1 MLNQLSDS
9 LTNFGALGA
18 KKLAI
23 LASVGIVVIAA
34 VMLGAVY
41 VNKPAFQTIYV
52 GLEHDDVTRMGIALS
67 EAGLSYD
74 VNAEGNSIGVAAGQT
89 SRARMILAEKGLP
102 SSSSNGYELF
112 DDLGSLGLTAFMQ
125 EVTRVR
131 ALEGEIS
138 RSIQT
143 IQGVK
148 AARVHIVMAEQGNFR
163 RAEQAPTASVIVR
176 YNGMSAESTALSIRH
191 LVSAAVPMLTS
202 ENVTVLDASGR
213 LLAAGSDPLGKSAG
227 SSLGIKTNV
236 ENQIVSS
243 IERSLTPYLGGAN
256 FRVSVQA
263 DISTDQRSIEETIFD
278 PESRVERSVQVV
290 RSENSSAQANGSEA
304 VTVEQDVVD
313 NVGAGDGGTSESER
327 SERREETTNYE
338 LNSKRVATTSS
349 GYSVNRL
356 SVAVV
361 VNRGSLITGNANPT
375 PDEVSQRLDDIR
387 GLIAAASGI
396 SEGRNDVIELTA
408 VDFMPVEELVE
419 PAAESIMS
427 MILARLDSAINAI
440 AFLVGI
446 ILLVVMGI
454 RPLTKSLSV
463 SGNSQPA
470 LESASSAPP
479 IAAPAAAA
487 VAAPETSAIASEIG
501 NAPLSLPNSSGA
513 TGDTNNSGGDPS
525 EIIAKMRPEP
535 ADRLEMIVDLDEARA
550 AAILRRWVTQETA

>member
-9 LTNFGALGA
+9 IMNFGALGA

-23 LASVGIVVIAA
+23 LAVVGIAVVTA
-34 VMLGAVY
+34 VMIGAVY

-74 VNAEGNSIGVAAGQT
+74 VNAEGNAIAVAAGQT

-102 SSSSNGYELF
+102 SSSSTGYELF

-148 AARVHIVMAEQGNFR
+148 AARVHIVMAEKGNFR

-176 YNGMSAESTALSIRH
+176 YQGMSAESTAMSIRH

-202 ENVTVLDASGR
+202 ENVTVLDSSGR
-213 LLAAGSDPLGKSAG
+213 LLAAGSDPMGKSAG

-243 IERSLTPYLGGAN
+243 IERALTPYLGGAN

-263 DISTDQRSIEETIFD
+263 DISTDQRSVEETIFD
-278 PESRVERSVQVV
+278 PDSRVERSIQVV
-290 RSENSSAQANGSEA
+290 RSENSSAQANGAEA
-304 VTVEQDVVD
+304 VTVEQNVVD
-313 NVGAGDGGTSESER
+313 DVGAGGSGTSESER

-361 VNRGSLITGNANPT
+361 VNRGSLISGNANPT
-375 PDEVSQRLDDIR
+375 PDEINQRLDDIR
-387 GLIAAASGI
+387 GLIAAASGT
-396 SEGRNDVIELTA
+396 SEQRNDVIELTA
-408 VDFMPVEELVE
+408 VEFMPVEELVE
-419 PAAESIMS
+419 PAATSIMDAL
-427 MILARLDSAINAI
+427 LARLDSAINAI
-440 AFLVGI
+440 AFLVGVVL
-446 ILLVVMGI
+446 LLVMGV
-454 RPLTKSLSV
+454 RPLTKSL
-463 SGNSQPA
+463 NANNNRQPA
-470 LESASSAPP
+470 LDRAEKVEELPEPGAVEPEIESIQVEESP
-479 IAAPAAAA
+479 
-487 VAAPETSAIASEIG
+487 
-501 NAPLSLPNSSGA
+501 APLGLPSA
-513 TGDTNNSGGDPS
+513 NNNNGDPS
-525 EIIAKMRPEP
+525 DLIAKMRPEA
-535 ADRLEMIVDLDEARA
+535 ADRLTMIVDLDEARA
-550 AAILRRWVTQETA
+550 AAILRRWVTQEST

>member
-9 LTNFGALGA
+9 LTNFGALGV

-23 LASVGIVVIAA
+23 LAAVGIAVVAA
-34 VMLGAVY
+34 VMIGAVY

-74 VNAEGNSIGVAAGQT
+74 VNAEGNAIAVASGQT

-102 SSSSNGYELF
+102 SSSSTGYELF

-176 YNGMSAESTALSIRH
+176 YSGMSAESTAMSIRH

-202 ENVTVLDASGR
+202 DNVTVLDASGR
-213 LLAAGSDPLGKSAG
+213 LLAAGSDPMGKSAG

-236 ENQIVSS
+236 ESQIVSS
-243 IERSLTPYLGGAN
+243 IERALTPYLGGAN

-263 DISTDQRSIEETIFD
+263 DISTDQRSVEETIFD
-278 PESRVERSVQVV
+278 PDSRVERSIQVV
-290 RSENSSAQANGSEA
+290 RSENSSAQANGAEA
-304 VTVEQDVVD
+304 VTVEQNVVD
-313 NVGAGDGGTSESER
+313 DVGAGGSGTSESER

-361 VNRGSLITGNANPT
+361 VNRGSLISGNTNPT
-375 PDEVSQRLDDIR
+375 PDEVNQRLDDIR

-396 SEGRNDVIELTA
+396 SEQRSDVIELTA

-419 PAAESIMS
+419 PAATSIMDAV
-427 MILARLDSAINAI
+427 LARLDSAINAI
-440 AFLVGI
+440 AFLVGVVL
-446 ILLVVMGI
+446 LLVMGV
-454 RPLTKSLSV
+454 RPLTKSLSA
-463 SGNSQPA
+463 NDNN
-470 LESASSAPP
+470 
-479 IAAPAAAA
+479 PAALDRAENVQELPKPSAA
-487 VAAPETSAIASEIG
+487 EPEIESIEVEDSAV
-501 NAPLSLPNSSGA
+501 PLGLPSA
-513 TGDTNNSGGDPS
+513 NNNNGDPS
-525 EIIAKMRPEP
+525 ELIAKMRPEA
-535 ADRLEMIVDLDEARA
+535 ADRLTMIVDLDEARA
-550 AAILRRWVTQETA
+550 AAILRRWVTQEST

>member
-9 LTNFGALGA
+9 ITNFGALGV

-23 LASVGIVVIAA
+23 LAAVGIAVVAA
-34 VMLGAVY
+34 VMIGAVY

-74 VNAEGNSIGVAAGQT
+74 VNAEGNAIAVASGQT

-102 SSSSNGYELF
+102 SSSSTGYELF

-176 YNGMSAESTALSIRH
+176 YSGMSAESTAMSIRH

-202 ENVTVLDASGR
+202 DNVTVLDASGR
-213 LLAAGSDPLGKSAG
+213 LLAAGSDPMGKSAG

-236 ENQIVSS
+236 ESQIVSS
-243 IERSLTPYLGGAN
+243 IERALTPYLGGAN

-263 DISTDQRSIEETIFD
+263 DISTDQRSVEETIFD
-278 PESRVERSVQVV
+278 PDSRVERSIQVV
-290 RSENSSAQANGSEA
+290 RSENSSAQANGAEA
-304 VTVEQDVVD
+304 VTVEQNVVD
-313 NVGAGDGGTSESER
+313 DVGAGGSGTSESER

-361 VNRGSLITGNANPT
+361 VNRGSLISGNTNPT
-375 PDEVSQRLDDIR
+375 PDEVNQRLDDIR

-396 SEGRNDVIELTA
+396 SEQRSDVIELTA

-419 PAAESIMS
+419 PAATSIMDAV
-427 MILARLDSAINAI
+427 LARLDSAINAI
-440 AFLVGI
+440 AFLVGVVL
-446 ILLVVMGI
+446 LLVMGV
-454 RPLTKSLSV
+454 RPLTKSLSA
-463 SGNSQPA
+463 NDNN
-470 LESASSAPP
+470 
-479 IAAPAAAA
+479 PAALDRAENVQELPKPSAA
-487 VAAPETSAIASEIG
+487 EPEIESIEVEDSAV
-501 NAPLSLPNSSGA
+501 PLGLPSA
-513 TGDTNNSGGDPS
+513 NNNNGDPS
-525 EIIAKMRPEP
+525 ELIAKMRPEA
-535 ADRLEMIVDLDEARA
+535 ADRLTMIVDLDEARA
-550 AAILRRWVTQETA
+550 AAILRRWVTQEST

>member
-102 SSSSNGYELF
+102 SSSSTGYELF

-202 ENVTVLDASGR
+202 DNVTVLDASGR
-213 LLAAGSDPLGKSAG
+213 LLAAGSDPMGKSAG

-408 VDFMPVEELVE
+408 VDFMPIEELVE

-427 MILARLDSAINAI
+427 MVLARLDSAINAI

-454 RPLTKSLSV
+454 RPLTKSLSL
-463 SGNSQPA
+463 SGNSTPA
-470 LESASSAPP
+470 LENASSAPP
-479 IAAPAAAA
+479 IAAQTAA
-487 VAAPETSAIASEIG
+487 VAAPDTPAIAAENG
-501 NAPLSLPNSSGA
+501 NTPLSLPDSSGG
-513 TGDTNNSGGDPS
+513 TGNNNHSSGDPS